1 MKNGL
6 YSVQFKTLD
15 GRNSLTSGVVVIQ
28 DGAIYGGDGFLYYTG
43 SYSFKG
49 GQVKGELV
57 LNQHRPYPPGSTP
70 FFGAG
75 DIGGVG
81 VSGTYEGDKVELFA
95 TALVGKKSVSL
106 QATMRK
112 LADLS

>member
-6 YSVQFKTLD
+6 YAVQFRTLD
-15 GRNSLTSGVVVIQ
+15 GGNSLASGVVVIQ
-28 DGAIYGGDGFLYYTG
+28 DGAVYGGDGFLYYTG

-57 LNQHRPYPPGSTP
+57 LHQHTPYPPGSTP
-70 FFGAG
+70 FFGSG

-81 VSGTYEGDKVELFA
+81 VSGTYEGDTVELFG

-106 QATMRK
+106 RTTMRK
-112 LADLS
+112 LTEL